1 MSEQAKI
8 PMDLMHALS
17 LERSGQ
23 HEPMEDRIMS
33 KIQILGP
40 GCQKCRV
47 LYERAKQA
55 AEELGLECEIEK
67 VTDVEAL
74 MNYGV
79 MSTPAMVVDGA
90 VKVYGRVPS
99 VPQLKE
105 MLS

>member
-1 MSEQAKI
+1 MAESPTVHFEEDSLFSII
-8 PMDLMHALS
+8 PTPRAS
-17 LERSGQ
+17 NVVRATQ
-23 HEPMEDRIMS
+23 VEDQTMS

-47 LYERAKQA
+47 LYERTKQA

-79 MSTPAMVVDGA
+79 MSTPAIVVDGW
-90 VKVYGRVPS
+90 
-99 VPQLKE
+99 
-105 MLS
+105 